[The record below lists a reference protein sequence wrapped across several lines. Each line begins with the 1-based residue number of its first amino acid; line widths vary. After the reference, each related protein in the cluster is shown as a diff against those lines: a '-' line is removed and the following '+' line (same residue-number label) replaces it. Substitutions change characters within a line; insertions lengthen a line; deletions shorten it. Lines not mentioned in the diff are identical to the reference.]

1 MSSCEI
7 EISIVNISKKYH
19 SAVVCDKINL
29 SVLKN
34 ELFFILGPS
43 GCGKTTLLRIIA
55 GLLETDCGSV
65 FLNNI
70 CLDNLP
76 PYERD
81 INTVFQN
88 YALFPHLNVYNN
100 VAFGL
105 KMRNLSNT
113 DIRNKVTK
121 ILSIVDLEGFEKRK
135 PYQLSGGQQQ
145 RVALARALV
154 NEPAVLLLDEPL
166 GALDVKL
173 RKQMQLE
180 LKHLQKKLE
189 MTFVYVTHDQEE
201 ALTMA
206 DRIAVMNAGHIE
218 QIGTPDEVYN
228 KPNTRFV
235 AEFVGESNLFESNNL
250 RFNNDSVTLTLDN
263 NLVIHSKITRELNQ
277 DQKLILA
284 VRPEKIR
291 LYKEPQ
297 PIKKAYNQIEGR
309 IEEILYKGIMLCY
322 VVKINSGQTVKILEQ
337 SYNQSAPHQEG
348 GTVYLEWEK
357 ENTFI
362 IEE

>member
-1 MSSCEI
+1 M
-7 EISIVNISKKYH
+7 
-19 SAVVCDKINL
+19 
-29 SVLKN
+29 
-34 ELFFILGPS
+34 
-43 GCGKTTLLRIIA
+43 
-55 GLLETDCGSV
+55 
-65 FLNNI
+65 
-70 CLDNLP
+70 
-76 PYERD
+76 
-81 INTVFQN
+81 
-88 YALFPHLNVYNN
+88 
-100 VAFGL
+100 
-105 KMRNLSNT
+105 
-113 DIRNKVTK
+113 
-121 ILSIVDLEGFEKRK
+121 
-135 PYQLSGGQQQ
+135 
-145 RVALARALV
+145 ARALV
-154 NEPAVLLLDEPL
+154 NEPSVLLLDEPL

-284 VRPEKIR
+284 VRPEK
-291 LYKEPQ
+291 YVF
-297 PIKKAYNQIEGR
+297 IKN
-309 IEEILYKGIMLCY
+309 L
-322 VVKINSGQTVKILEQ
+322 
-337 SYNQSAPHQEG
+337 NQSKKRIIKSKGELKKF
-348 GTVYLEWEK
+348 YIK
-357 ENTFI
+357 E
-362 IEE
+362 